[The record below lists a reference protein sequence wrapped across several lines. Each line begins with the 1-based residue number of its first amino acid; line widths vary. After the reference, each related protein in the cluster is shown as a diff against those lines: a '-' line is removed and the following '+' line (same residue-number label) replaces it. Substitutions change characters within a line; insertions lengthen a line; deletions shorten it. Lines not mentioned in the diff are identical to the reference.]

1 MARWSSGPSLLLF
14 GLLQSSRP
22 GDAPG
27 QDMDLKEKALGAV
40 EGLVQNFTPVK
51 QIHQHVCGFHGYAHD
66 MSRQACP
73 RQAVC
78 SSGTQPMTIISKQA
92 RLGPGKIYNLEGKKS
107 CAPIEKDEKACVR
120 R

>member
-1 MARWSSGPSLLLF
+1 
-14 GLLQSSRP
+14 
-22 GDAPG
+22 
-27 QDMDLKEKALGAV
+27 MDLKEKALGAV

-78 SSGTQPMTIISKQA
+78 SSGSQPMTAISKQA
-92 RLGPGKIYNLEGKKS
+92 HLGPGKLYSLEGKVVCS
-107 CAPIEKDEKACVR
+107 DQE
-120 R
+120 